1 MTQFGAKKSRRYNML
16 TFLQENQAELLQK
29 TWEHI
34 SISLLS
40 LLAAIIVAVP
50 LGILLTKSEKLAKIV
65 LSITSV
71 LQTVPSLA
79 ILAMMIPFF
88 GIGTVPAV
96 IALFLYVLL
105 PILNNTYL
113 GIQSVNK
120 DAKEAGRAM
129 GMTQNQVLRMVE
141 LPLAVPVI
149 MSGIRLSA
157 VYAISW
163 ATLASYIGAGG
174 LGDFI
179 FNGLN
184 LYQPKLII
192 AGAVVVTILAL
203 ITDFILNYIEKITTP
218 NGLLVSKG
226 DK

>member
-1 MTQFGAKKSRRYNML
+1 ML
-16 TFLQENQAELLQK
+16 AFLQENQAELLEK

-50 LGILLTKSEKLAKIV
+50 LGIVLTKSDKLAKVV

-88 GIGTVPAV
+88 GIGTLPAV

-120 DAKEAGRAM
+120 NVREAGRAM
-129 GMTQNQVLRMVE
+129 GMTQNQLLRMVE

-192 AGAVVVTILAL
+192 AGAVVVTLLAL
-203 ITDFILNYIEKITTP
+203 VTDFALAYIEKITTP
-218 NGLLVSKG
+218 RGLVVSKG
-226 DK
+226 EK

>member
-1 MTQFGAKKSRRYNML
+1 ML

-40 LLAAIIVAVP
+40 LVAAIIVAVP
-50 LGILLTKSEKLAKIV
+50 LGIVLTKSDKLAKVV

-88 GIGTVPAV
+88 GIGTLPAV
-96 IALFLYVLL
+96 IALFLYILL

-129 GMTQNQVLRMVE
+129 GMTQNQILRMVE

-192 AGAVVVTILAL
+192 AGAVVVTLLAL
-203 ITDFILNYIEKITTP
+203 ITDFILAYVEKITTP
-218 NGLLVSKG
+218 RGLLVSKG
-226 DK
+226 EK

>member
-1 MTQFGAKKSRRYNML
+1 ML
-16 TFLQENQAELLQK
+16 AFLQENQSELLEK

-50 LGILLTKSEKLAKIV
+50 LGIVLTKSDKLAKIV

-120 DAKEAGRAM
+120 DAREAGRAM
-129 GMTQNQVLRMVE
+129 GMTQNQLLRMVE

-192 AGAVVVTILAL
+192 AGAVVVTLLAL
-203 ITDFILNYIEKITTP
+203 VTDFVLAYIEKITTP
-218 NGLLVSKG
+218 RGLVVSKG
-226 DK
+226 EK

>member
-1 MTQFGAKKSRRYNML
+1 ML

-40 LLAAIIVAVP
+40 LVAAIIVAVP
-50 LGILLTKSEKLAKIV
+50 LGIVLTKSDKLAKVV

-129 GMTQNQVLRMVE
+129 GMTQNQILRMVE

-192 AGAVVVTILAL
+192 AGAVVVTLLAL
-203 ITDFILNYIEKITTP
+203 ITDFILAYVEKITTP
-218 NGLLVSKG
+218 RGLLVSKG
-226 DK
+226 EK

>member
-1 MTQFGAKKSRRYNML
+1 ML

-29 TWEHI
+29 TWEHV

-40 LLAAIIVAVP
+40 LVAAIIVAVP
-50 LGILLTKSEKLAKIV
+50 LGIVLTKSDKLAKVV

-88 GIGTVPAV
+88 GIGTLPAV

-129 GMTQNQVLRMVE
+129 GMTQNQILRMVE

-192 AGAVVVTILAL
+192 AGAVVVTLLAL
-203 ITDFILNYIEKITTP
+203 ITDFILAYVEKITTP
-218 NGLLVSKG
+218 RGLLVSKG
-226 DK
+226 EK

>member
-1 MTQFGAKKSRRYNML
+1 ML
-16 TFLQENQAELLQK
+16 AFLQENQAELLEK

-50 LGILLTKSEKLAKIV
+50 LGIVLTKSDKLAKVV

-120 DAKEAGRAM
+120 NAREAGRAM
-129 GMTQNQVLRMVE
+129 GMTQNQLLRMVE

-192 AGAVVVTILAL
+192 AGAVVVTLLAL
-203 ITDFILNYIEKITTP
+203 VTDFALAYIEKITTP
-218 NGLLVSKG
+218 RGLVVSKG
-226 DK
+226 EK

>member
-1 MTQFGAKKSRRYNML
+1 ML
-16 TFLQENQAELLQK
+16 AFLQENQAELLEK

-50 LGILLTKSEKLAKIV
+50 LGIVLTKSDKLAKIV

-120 DAKEAGRAM
+120 DAREAGRAM
-129 GMTQNQVLRMVE
+129 GMTQNQLLRMVE

-192 AGAVVVTILAL
+192 VGAVVVTLLAL
-203 ITDFILNYIEKITTP
+203 VTDFVLAYIEKITTP
-218 NGLLVSKG
+218 RGLVVSKG
-226 DK
+226 EK

>member
-1 MTQFGAKKSRRYNML
+1 ML
-16 TFLQENQAELLQK
+16 AFLQENQAELLEK

-50 LGILLTKSEKLAKIV
+50 LGIVLTKSDKLAKIV

-120 DAKEAGRAM
+120 DAREAGRAM
-129 GMTQNQVLRMVE
+129 GMTQNQLLRMVE

-192 AGAVVVTILAL
+192 AGAVVVTLLAL
-203 ITDFILNYIEKITTP
+203 VTDFTLAYIEKITTP
-218 NGLLVSKG
+218 RGLVVSKG
-226 DK
+226 EK